1 MTAADQLGSPLGG
14 RLWPVTKKYWVLVA
28 VLGTVAVCLYSTGT
42 EWTLLN
48 LQATSLSVG
57 VHNKPHA
64 LNHLTSSGDSLGETA
79 NDTPDKNTTSS
90 VEPSSSPPLPAPST
104 AHSTSTATTPST
116 GEHIITR
123 EHVAIVATCCGHLGT
138 TPSIKWTPLP
148 AATRVPRQLQ
158 GRTDLLVFAHRNV
171 VARLPPSCV
180 RLGDPSLLPQSSPPS
195 HDRCYVVEHTP
206 PADAYW
212 HRYNFMFSLSFLA
225 EPAYEPLLMSYDR
238 LLRTDTDVV
247 ITPAFLTFRPRQ
259 FVVGRGGYMIEEYTK
274 TRIKQ
279 LATDLHMT
287 HQSLY
292 NVGSTWFGNT
302 SVTLLM
308 VPKMLDVAK
317 FILESPKYNQDE
329 GFPRWHPNVAS
340 MYAGELVVN
349 HFIPKE
355 NVWVNLDS
363 LDINCNGHEKTADVY
378 HSHCWP
384 DLHMTHQGLYNV
396 GSTWFG
402 NTSTVLSM
410 VPKMLEVAKF
420 ILDSP
425 KYNVD
430 QGFPRWHIGVTSMYA
445 GELVVNHFIPK
456 DNVWVN
462 SESLDINCNSIEKT
476 INVYHSHC
484 WPGDQYPGYFNKWAF
499 ERGEYTAQ
507 RFPRDNL
514 DLAVINDYF
523 MAMALYGK

>member
-14 RLWPVTKKYWVLVA
+14 RLWPVTKKYWVLFA

-90 VEPSSSPPLPAPST
+90 VEPSSSPPLSTPST
-104 AHSTSTATTPST
+104 AHSPSTATTPST
-116 GEHIITR
+116 GERIITR
-123 EHVAIVATCCGHLGT
+123 EHVAIVAYVPPGMPKFVREAQHMLWSSWNYSVHQVD
-138 TPSIKWTPLP
+138 PS
-148 AATRVPRQLQ
+148 TR
-158 GRTDLLVFAHRNV
+158 GNTDLIFFAHHDV
-171 VARLPPSCV
+171 VDGMPASCV
-180 RLGDPSLLPQSSPPS
+180 RLVDISHAPSKSSS
-195 HDRCYVVEHTP
+195 TSSAADRCYVVEHTP

-384 DLHMTHQGLYNV
+384 
-396 GSTWFG
+396 
-402 NTSTVLSM
+402 
-410 VPKMLEVAKF
+410 
-420 ILDSP
+420 
-425 KYNVD
+425 
-430 QGFPRWHIGVTSMYA
+430 
-445 GELVVNHFIPK
+445 GE
-456 DNVWVN
+456 
-462 SESLDINCNSIEKT
+462 
-476 INVYHSHC
+476 Y
-484 WPGDQYPGYFNKWAF
+484 QGYFKKWAF
-499 ERGEYTAQ
+499 ERGEYTPVT
-507 RFPRDNL
+507 FPRDKL
-514 DLAVINDYF
+514 DIAVINDYF
-523 MAMALYGK
+523 MAMAVYGY